1 MNFYENYILPYLI
14 HWACSI
20 KPIMYQRKKVIPM
33 AKGTVLEVGIGTGL
47 NLPFYDLNKINKVI
61 GLEPS
66 KKMHTKANETAR
78 RSNVSLELIDRYAED
93 IPLDDD
99 SVDTIVVT
107 YTLCSINETDNALKE
122 LHRVLK
128 NDGFLIFCE
137 HGLSPDEKVIS
148 WQNKINPYWEI
159 IAGGCNLNKNIPEI
173 LNNNKFE
180 IENLETMYLPSIPK
194 FFGYNYF
201 GKARIVNE

>member
-1 MNFYENYILPYLI
+1 MNFYENYILPHLI

-137 HGLSPDEKVIS
+137 TFPPPLVLLLFETRGEEGKVARNS
-148 WQNKINPYWEI
+148 TDVFTTANF
-159 IAGGCNLNKNIPEI
+159 IA
-173 LNNNKFE
+173 
-180 IENLETMYLPSIPK
+180 
-194 FFGYNYF
+194 
-201 GKARIVNE
+201 

>member
-128 NDGFLIFCE
+128 NDGLFLTQYCTESSKSIFIPADKNYIE
-137 HGLSPDEKVIS
+137 STINELNFNIIQSEKFSTIHDENFTGINLLLSK
-148 WQNKINPYWEI
+148 
-159 IAGGCNLNKNIPEI
+159 
-173 LNNNKFE
+173 
-180 IENLETMYLPSIPK
+180 
-194 FFGYNYF
+194 
-201 GKARIVNE
+201 